1 MSRAPFPP
9 LMEIPMKFA
18 RSAAVAVA
26 MLAAAPLA
34 AAHAADIEAIRP
46 WSRPAASGGNGAGYV
61 TLVNHGKADALV
73 AVDMPDAQK
82 VEMHASSMAG
92 GIMKMTPDA
101 RTPIP
106 AKGQVSFAPG
116 GRHLMLIGLKRP
128 LKVGDRVAATLKFAS
143 GATLKVGFVVQAQP
157 PVASGQASGMSHMPG
172 M

>member
-1 MSRAPFPP
+1 
-9 LMEIPMKFA
+9 MENPMK
-18 RSAAVAVA
+18 
-26 MLAAAPLA
+26 LPLA
-34 AAHAADIEAIRP
+34 AALVLAASPLAAHAAGVEAVQP
-46 WSRPAASGGNGAGYV
+46 WSRPAAVGGTGVGYV

-73 AVDMPDAQK
+73 GAESPDAAS

-92 GIMKMTPDA
+92 GVMKMAPEA

-106 AKGQVSFAPG
+106 AGGRVSFAPG